1 MKNCFIRR
9 IAIKF
14 AKNQKPTIGEG
25 ATAQTCSGLCYYR
38 CFMLVR
44 EVQGRARLMV
54 KGCVKITF
62 SILLARRLNTLG
74 AGVTQGQLRE

>member
-38 CFMLVR
+38 HFMLVR

-54 KGCVKITF
+54 KGWVMIA
-62 SILLARRLNTLG
+62 SSVSLSG
-74 AGVTQGQLRE
+74 G